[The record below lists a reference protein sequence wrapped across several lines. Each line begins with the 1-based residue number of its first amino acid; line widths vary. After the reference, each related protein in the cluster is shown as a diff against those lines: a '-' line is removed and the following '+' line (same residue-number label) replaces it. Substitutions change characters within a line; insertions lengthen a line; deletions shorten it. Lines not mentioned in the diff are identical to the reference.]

1 MLELGDRRDLDI
13 HSIYIEISSLS
24 DKETNTL
31 FGSGNNVQAHTIVL
45 VRQAIEV
52 KQVKTIQDL
61 EINAKG
67 LKYQYR
73 SSTAKSANSKI
84 PPRATAASNAFPPNH
99 LHCSKK

>member
-1 MLELGDRRDLDI
+1 MLELGERRDLDI

-73 SSTAKSANSKI
+73 SSTAK
-84 PPRATAASNAFPPNH
+84 
-99 LHCSKK
+99 